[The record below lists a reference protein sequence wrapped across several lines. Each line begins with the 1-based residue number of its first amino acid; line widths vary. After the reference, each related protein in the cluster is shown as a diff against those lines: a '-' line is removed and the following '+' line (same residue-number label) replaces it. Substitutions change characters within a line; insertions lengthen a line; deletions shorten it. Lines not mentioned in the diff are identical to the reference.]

1 MGKEEKR
8 KNKAKQNQLLFL
20 SPRPLLFPNRWGSTL
35 PCHVEWLEVRRWP
48 FMAPVNVTV
57 WLGGQ
62 EWTLG
67 LWVDLGSKPDLATH

>member
-1 MGKEEKR
+1 
-8 KNKAKQNQLLFL
+8 
-20 SPRPLLFPNRWGSTL
+20 
-35 PCHVEWLEVRRWP
+35 
-48 FMAPVNVTV
+48 MAPVNVTV